1 MPYTPPS
8 QSRSP
13 ASSAPSSPDVS
24 RRSSFQSSPRPSLPR
39 SASYLT
45 KQRRTPPAATGPV
58 TNGTSDQPTPPG
70 TSDDLKGMA
79 TSSSV
84 RQSPPPVTDERGM
97 PKGAI
102 ISPPDSGSEEEDVAV
117 RGRQLDNLR
126 ELKDAIS
133 QIPVHREA
141 SPSAKPEQPTLA
153 LVIND
158 EPVKDGIPYSF
169 STGSL
174 ETLAKSVARRAGHI
188 RSSTEPKIIM
198 SKSAEASLTNSEE
211 ESDEETPRKPQMV
224 RKKSGEL
231 VRPALRP
238 PSRRRPSS
246 MPGTPTFSKAVHF
259 DSHLEHVR
267 HFLQVDRPL
276 AVSAGSSPADNYD
289 SDTEYPFP
297 GDEQRPGARTPPYE
311 WEIVTANHPADTP
324 IRKALPVRLERVW
337 LSSDQKNLLGSIGV
351 ANLAFQK
358 SVTCRFTLDYWKT
371 TSEVGAEYSHEVRP
385 HDGGV
390 AHDRFTFT
398 IKLSD
403 LANLETKTL
412 FFCIRYNVNGQE
424 YWDNNYGTN
433 FQVDFRKKYLPQNG
447 KRGLQGAAG
456 RPALPRSNRR
466 ASPASA
472 PRPKSMNVGFDDFGH
487 QSKLNFDQP
496 IHEYLGESGPNAGLR
511 LKSNKSTGN
520 LASDNLSSR
529 LSAPSGQAFANRYDF
544 GASLTAAVQA
554 AKDSMGKDRNPDGLY
569 MKSHRKIQVP
579 VQQPQQPKATTT
591 SKAPA
596 VSMPVMAPAA
606 PGTDSPNT
614 SLASSSYEELV
625 NKYCFF
631 GSKQSSPQIKD
642 GTLRSGK
649 FDGADEAFVT
659 RGTNS
664 TNSSTNGSPSMAHH
678 AQHAGPAQHH
688 SFHLRDSNPYFQ
700 QLGSYGASPASSPL
714 SHPVHQERPATQRPS
729 HAPTS
734 ATMRSAS
741 SAAPVGGFPFAG
753 LFITEALHP
762 FNVFKSAGFEVD
774 LVSETGTYRPDWLSQ
789 HPDWLPDK
797 DRLVW
802 EDHQSEFRSKLDRL
816 LKPQD
821 IDPAKYGIF
830 FASAGHASLIDYPTA
845 EGLQSVASKMYAD
858 GSVISSVCHGGA
870 IFPGIIDPATK
881 KPIIWGKKVT
891 GFTTKGEEEEGV
903 LETIKSWGRPTIEAS
918 AASAGAVYIPPP
930 GPWDAFTHTDGRIVT
945 GANPASAAVTAEAA
959 VGAFNKL

>member
-39 SASYLT
+39 SSSYLT
-45 KQRRTPPAATGPV
+45 KHRRTPAAPTDTT
-58 TNGTSDQPTPPG
+58 TNGSSDQPTPPG

-79 TSSSV
+79 TSNSI
-84 RQSPPPVTDERGM
+84 RQSPPPLTDERGM

-102 ISPPDSGSEEEDVAV
+102 ISPPDSGSEEEDVAE
-117 RGRQLDNLR
+117 RGRRIENLK
-126 ELKDAIS
+126 ELQDAIS

-141 SPSAKPEQPTLA
+141 SPTRSNLEQPALA
-153 LVIND
+153 LIT
-158 EPVKDGIPYSF
+158 KDDLPKEGLPTSF
-169 STGSL
+169 STSSL
-174 ETLAKSVARRAGHI
+174 DALAKTVARRVSHA
-188 RSSTEPKIIM
+188 RASTEPRIVYDPV
-198 SKSAEASLTNSEE
+198 SATAS
-211 ESDEETPRKPQMV
+211 ESDSDGNNLLDSKPPMV

-238 PSRRRPSS
+238 ASARRRPSS

-276 AVSAGSSPADNYD
+276 AVSAGSSPVDNYD

-297 GDEQRPGARTPPYE
+297 GDERRSARTPPYE
-311 WEIVTANHPADTP
+311 WEIVTANHPVDTP
-324 IRKALPVRLERVW
+324 IRKSLPVRLERVW
-337 LSSDQKNLLGSIGV
+337 LSPDQKNLLGSIAV

-371 TSEVGAEYSHEVRP
+371 TSEVGAEYSHEIRP
-385 HDGGV
+385 QEGPV
-390 AHDRFTFT
+390 PHDRFTFT

-424 YWDNNYGTN
+424 FWDSNNGIN

-472 PRPKSMNVGFDDFGH
+472 PRSKSVSVGFDDFPSH
-487 QSKLNFDQP
+487 NKLNFEQP
-496 IHEYLGESGPNAGLR
+496 IHEYLGESGPTAGLR
-511 LKSNKSTGN
+511 LKVNKSTGN

-529 LSAPSGQAFANRYDF
+529 LTAPSGQAFANRYDF

-554 AKDSMGKDRNPDGLY
+554 AKDTSVKDRNPDDLY

-579 VQQPQQPKATTT
+579 AQQPQQPHHSQRTKPAPAATAPAANVG
-591 SKAPA
+591 APA
-596 VSMPVMAPAA
+596 VSKPAVQPVA

-631 GSKQSSPQIKD
+631 GSKQSSPQIKE
-642 GTLRSGK
+642 GTLKSGK
-649 FDGADEAFVT
+649 FDGADDGFVT
-659 RGTNS
+659 RASNS
-664 TNSSTNGSPSMAHH
+664 TSSSSNGSPSMVHH
-678 AQHAGPAQHH
+678 TQHAGPAQHH
-688 SFHLRDSNPYFQ
+688 AFHLRDANPYFPH
-700 QLGSYGASPASSPL
+700 LGPYGTSPASSPL
-714 SHPVHQERPATQRPS
+714 NHSAQHVERPVHPRPNQASTP
-729 HAPTS
+729 

-741 SAAPVGGFPFAG
+741 PAASMGGFPYAG
-753 LFITEALHP
+753 TSPNDFPYAQQLPERFP
-762 FNVFKSAGFEVD
+762 FNT
-774 LVSETGTYRPDWLSQ
+774 ET
-789 HPDWLPDK
+789 
-797 DRLVW
+797 
-802 EDHQSEFRSKLDRL
+802 
-816 LKPQD
+816 
-821 IDPAKYGIF
+821 
-830 FASAGHASLIDYPTA
+830 HAATA
-845 EGLQSVASKMYAD
+845 IRG
-858 GSVISSVCHGGA
+858 
-870 IFPGIIDPATK
+870 
-881 KPIIWGKKVT
+881 
-891 GFTTKGEEEEGV
+891 
-903 LETIKSWGRPTIEAS
+903 
-918 AASAGAVYIPPP
+918 
-930 GPWDAFTHTDGRIVT
+930 
-945 GANPASAAVTAEAA
+945 
-959 VGAFNKL
+959 

>member
-8 QSRSP
+8 HNRSP
-13 ASSAPSSPDVS
+13 ASSAASSPDVS

-45 KQRRTPPAATGPV
+45 KQRRTPAAAPVTTTSAAT
-58 TNGTSDQPTPPG
+58 NGSSDQPTPPG

-84 RQSPPPVTDERGM
+84 RQSPPPLTDERGM

-102 ISPPDSGSEEEDVAV
+102 ISPPDSGSEEEDVAE
-117 RGRQLDNLR
+117 RGRQIENLK
-126 ELKDAIS
+126 ELQDAIS

-141 SPSAKPEQPTLA
+141 SPSRKPEQAALA
-153 LVIND
+153 LITSED
-158 EPVKDGIPYSF
+158 IPKDVMTHSF

-174 ETLAKSVARRAGHI
+174 DALAKSVARRVNHA
-188 RSSTEPKIIM
+188 RSNTEPKIVL
-198 SKSAEASLTNSEE
+198 SKSAETSLTGSEE
-211 ESDEETPRKPQMV
+211 ESDEDSPRKPQMV

-276 AVSAGSSPADNYD
+276 AVSAGSSPVDAYD

-297 GDEQRPGARTPPYE
+297 GDERRGARTPPYE
-311 WEIVTANHPADTP
+311 WEIVAPNQPVDTP
-324 IRKALPVRLERVW
+324 IRKSLPIRLERVW
-337 LSSDQKNLLGSIGV
+337 LSPDQKNLLGSVSV

-371 TSEVGAEYSHEVRP
+371 TSEVGAEYSHEIRP
-385 HDGGV
+385 QDGPV
-390 AHDRFTFT
+390 SHDRFTFT

-412 FFCIRYNVNGQE
+412 YFCIRYNVNGQE
-424 YWDNNYGTN
+424 FWDNNEGTN

-466 ASPASA
+466 TTPSSA
-472 PRPKSMNVGFDDFGH
+472 PRPKSMSVGFDDFGN

-496 IHEYLGESGPNAGLR
+496 IHEYLGESGPTAGLR
-511 LKSNKSTGN
+511 LKTNKSTGN

-554 AKDSMGKDRNPDGLY
+554 AKDTTGKESKSDGLY
-569 MKSHRKIQVP
+569 MKSHRKIQVAP
-579 VQQPQQPKATTT
+579 TQQPQRSRPVSTTVT
-591 SKAPA
+591 SSAPA
-596 VSMPVMAPAA
+596 VSKPVVPSRVS
-606 PGTDSPNT
+606 GSDSPNT
-614 SLASSSYEELV
+614 LLASSSYEELV

-649 FDGADEAFVT
+649 FDGADDGFAT
-659 RGTNS
+659 RGSNS
-664 TNSSTNGSPSMAHH
+664 TSSSSNGSPSMAHH

-688 SFHLRDSNPYFQ
+688 SLHLRDSANPYFQ
-700 QLGSYGASPASSPL
+700 HLGSNGASPASSPL
-714 SHPVHQERPATQRPS
+714 NQPSQTERPANQRPS
-729 HAPTS
+729 QASTP
-734 ATMRSAS
+734 AAMRSAS
-741 SAAPVGGFPFAG
+741 PATLAGGFPFAG
-753 LFITEALHP
+753 TSPNEFPYATQQLQERFPFIGEA
-762 FNVFKSAGFEVD
+762 
-774 LVSETGTYRPDWLSQ
+774 
-789 HPDWLPDK
+789 
-797 DRLVW
+797 
-802 EDHQSEFRSKLDRL
+802 
-816 LKPQD
+816 
-821 IDPAKYGIF
+821 
-830 FASAGHASLIDYPTA
+830 HAATA
-845 EGLQSVASKMYAD
+845 IRG
-858 GSVISSVCHGGA
+858 
-870 IFPGIIDPATK
+870 
-881 KPIIWGKKVT
+881 
-891 GFTTKGEEEEGV
+891 
-903 LETIKSWGRPTIEAS
+903 
-918 AASAGAVYIPPP
+918 
-930 GPWDAFTHTDGRIVT
+930 
-945 GANPASAAVTAEAA
+945 
-959 VGAFNKL
+959 